1 MPILNRSTASHMRPS
16 AHPPVLLTDPA
27 GAERRPHLT
36 GYGKPPRVRSVTDTT
51 FMGLPADEIDAMAA
65 QASEVALRE
74 AVAAG
79 VAVTWLVEGKPV
91 TLQPSDPR
99 LAKYRDGR
107 QDAQAA

>member
-1 MPILNRSTASHMRPS
+1 MPILNHTAASPLRPS
-16 AHPPVLLTDPA
+16 ANPPILPTGPA
-27 GAERRPHLT
+27 GAAQASHLT
-36 GYGKPPRVRSVTDTT
+36 AFGKPPRVRTVTDTT

-79 VAVTWLVEGKPV
+79 VAVTWLVDGKPV

-107 QDAQAA
+107 QDVQAA